1 MGPTGSGKSTV
12 SHSPSK
18 PCPSISHVIKFIET
32 VTGIHGIVDHNLESF
47 ASEIAVYKV
56 SFPEL
61 SGSDIH
67 FIDTPGIDDT
77 NKFDVDTFKTISD
90 WLQNTCVVIN

>member
-12 SHSPSK
+12 SLSLSK
-18 PCPSISHVIKFIET
+18 PCFSTRRFIKFIET
-32 VTGIHGIVDHNLESF
+32 VAGIHGIVGHNLESF
-47 ASEIAVYKV
+47 TSEIAVYKT

-67 FIDTPGIDDT
+67 FVDTPGFDDT
-77 NKFDVDTFKTISD
+77 NKSDVDTFKTLSD
-90 WLQNTCVVIN
+90 WLHDTCVVIN